1 MQPNFDFLKLSF
13 TLNVK
18 LNNLFMGLI
27 DLCILL
33 ICDSYSFFHY
43 ISSLKN
49 FFKHLF
55 IVVYLIG
62 VLMCSL

>member
-1 MQPNFDFLKLSF
+1 MS
-13 TLNVK
+13 
-18 LNNLFMGLI
+18 LI

-49 FFKHLF
+49 FFKTSFYCGIFNRCIHGF
-55 IVVYLIG
+55 TLIF
-62 VLMCSL
+62 